1 MPKESPPKPSR
12 RRSSVTDFKLVPVD
26 ARRDQQR
33 RLLFAGAGLLLLIV
47 GLGIGLALGA
57 GSPALWH
64 AGQQDKIAALET
76 QSTDLRQQLAVF
88 RTDKTINSEAQDK
101 VQQQLKEQRDQLAEL
116 QEAVS
121 FYKSIMDPADR
132 DQGLHIEHLQ
142 LQPKGQHRYAF
153 RLVLSQVGNN
163 KFRPYLSGNVSWQLV
178 GTQNGK
184 PVTLSQQV
192 FVTDDSENDFRF
204 RYFQELNGSLTLP
217 ADVVPQKLVISAVS
231 DGQRAYQAQHT
242 FNWTSVEHTNNA
254 GS

>member
-1 MPKESPPKPSR
+1 MSKDASKPGR
-12 RRSSVTDFKLVPVD
+12 RRSSITDFKLVPVD
-26 ARRDQQR
+26 TRRDHRR
-33 RLLFAGAGLLLLIV
+33 RLLLIGGACLLLLI

-64 AGQQDKIAALET
+64 EGQADKIDALET
-76 QSTDLRQQLAVF
+76 QVTDLRQQLAVF

-116 QEAVS
+116 QEAVT

-132 DQGLHIEHLQ
+132 DQGLHIEHLL
-142 LQPKGQHRYAF
+142 LQPKGAHRYAF
-153 RLVLSQVGNN
+153 KLVLSQVGNN
-163 KFRPYLSGNVSWQLV
+163 KFRPYLTGNVSWQLV

-184 PVTLSQQV
+184 PVTLAQQV
-192 FVTDDSENDFRF
+192 FVTDGSENDFRF

-217 ADVVPQKLVISAVS
+217 ADVVPQKVIINAVS

-242 FNWTSVEHTNNA
+242 FNWASVEHNNNA